1 MNELDKELKQ
11 SFQTCRRLIDFL
23 ETEAWPILL
32 SISGALYDCLKGGG
46 TVYACGNG
54 GSATQA
60 THFAAELI
68 GRFNK
73 QDKRALPV
81 FALADN
87 TAVTTAISND
97 YSFDEVFARQLDG
110 LGRRGDCLLVLS
122 TSGNSENIVRACRTA
137 KKKGLQV
144 FAFTGRGGGKLAR
157 LCDRI
162 LMIPDSDTPRI
173 QEAHLVSLHTVCWLV
188 ERRLFGLELHPG
200 PVEAGVPAAPE
211 PS

>member
-1 MNELDKELKQ
+1 MTELENELKQ
-11 SFQTCRRLIDFL
+11 SFRACRRLIDFL
-23 ETEAWPILL
+23 EAEAWPTLVD
-32 SISGALYDCLKGGG
+32 ISGTLYDCLMAGG

-60 THFAAELI
+60 THFAAELV

-73 QDKRALPV
+73 RDKKAMPV

-110 LGRRGDCLLVLS
+110 LGKRGDCLLVLS

-137 KKKGLQV
+137 KKNGLKV
-144 FAFTGRGGGKLAR
+144 FAFTGRGGGKITS
-157 LCDRI
+157 LCDDI
-162 LMIPDSDTPRI
+162 LMFPDTDTPRL
-173 QEAHLVSLHTVCWLV
+173 QEAHLVSLHTVCWLI
-188 ERRLFGLELHPG
+188 ERKLFGSG
-200 PVEAGVPAAPE
+200 QAADTITAADKQ
-211 PS
+211 S